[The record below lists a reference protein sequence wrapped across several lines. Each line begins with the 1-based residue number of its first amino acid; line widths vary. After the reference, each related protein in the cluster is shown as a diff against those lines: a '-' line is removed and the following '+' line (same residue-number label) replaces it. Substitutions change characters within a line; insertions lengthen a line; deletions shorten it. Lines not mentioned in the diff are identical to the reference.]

1 MLALLLY
8 RLRWMS
14 SRFALSAIAL
24 KVKLPAGLSLQPCV
38 ALHMLLVIWRAIR
51 CKARSILCA
60 TAKRLFGLLDG
71 WLKGPPNMPV
81 CELVQLCCLGL
92 CAGSGCATVVGRY
105 SLVFCLSPTRP
116 PWAAEQLRK
125 RERSARW
132 LVPASC
138 KTMSARLPSLSL
150 GLLGWV
156 RGDLLDNAERSAAP

>member
-1 MLALLLY
+1 
-8 RLRWMS
+8 MS

-81 CELVQLCCLGL
+81 CELVQLAVWGCVQVQAAPQLLADTVL
-92 CAGSGCATVVGRY
+92 CSA
-105 SLVFCLSPTRP
+105 FPTRP